1 MNYKIGRSASK
12 DAQNAV
18 SEACAG
24 LQNPKFIFFSS
35 GVKHF
40 GEYTDILHQKYP
52 QATIMGTTAYTSLCN
67 EGSFHEDLLLI
78 GFTDGVECAAGVL
91 EEADRYPVRYV
102 DRLEQAA
109 NKIGTAHGDDTVCF
123 VAMSAFC
130 SCEEL
135 VLSTLNSVL
144 HKKKI
149 PVFGGT
155 AADNGSEMK
164 SLLSLNGVI
173 YEKACVFAILRFAGT
188 HIHFYR
194 ENIYRPINNKHVTV
208 TKADPTTRTA
218 FEFDGRPAAVVEA
231 EAFGT
236 TVSGLP
242 SIMDS
247 HPLGRIIGN
256 DVYILANASV
266 GNDQKSMQYHARVY
280 DNSQIVF
287 MEPDDYK
294 SVIAETCKKIKQDV
308 PKPKLAIMIHCIARS
323 MHFESMNY
331 LNTYAKEMGNVLGAY
346 IGFSGYGEQLR
357 DQQFNQTMT
366 LAVFE

>member
-1 MNYKIGRSASK
+1 MNYKIGRSAAA
-12 DAQNAV
+12 DAQSAV
-18 SEACAG
+18 SEACSG

-35 GVKHF
+35 GIKYF
-40 GEYTDILHQKYP
+40 AEYTNILHQKYP
-52 QATIMGTTAYTSLCN
+52 QATIMGTTAYTSLCA
-67 EGSFHEDLLLI
+67 EGSFKGDLCLI
-78 GFTDGVECAAGVL
+78 GFTDGVQCAANVL

-102 DRLEQAA
+102 ERLEQAA
-109 NKIGTAHGDDTVCF
+109 NRIGSTNGDDTLCF

-135 VLSTLNSVL
+135 VLSTLHSVL

-149 PVFGGT
+149 PVIGGT

-164 SLLSLNGVI
+164 SFVSLDGVV
-173 YEKACVFAILRFAGT
+173 YDKSCVFAILRFTGT
-188 HIHFYR
+188 RIHFYR
-194 ENIYRPINNKHVTV
+194 ENIYKPISDKYVTV
-208 TKADPTTRTA
+208 TKADPTTRTVY
-218 FEFDGRPAAVVEA
+218 EFNGRPAAVVEA

-256 DVYILANASV
+256 DVYIIANAAV
-266 GNDQKSMQYHARVY
+266 GKDQKSMQYHARIY

-294 SVIAETCKKIKQDV
+294 SVIANTCQKIKQDA
-308 PKPKLAIMIHCIARS
+308 PHPKLALMIHCIARS
-323 MHFESMNY
+323 MHFESMHY
-331 LNTYAKEMGNVLGAY
+331 LDTYAKEMGHVLGTY
-346 IGFSGYGEQLR
+346 IGFSGYGEQLH

-366 LAVFE
+366 VAVFE